1 MRPLSLGPAGAGCY
15 LFPTLAG
22 YLLVDT
28 GCERTAEELLRQLSR
43 RIGLSELQW
52 IFLTHAHADHAGGL
66 EGLLKG
72 TRARVPLR
80 CPSSPRTGPSSAGM
94 RPCPVP

>member
-1 MRPLSLGPAGAGCY
+1 MRPLSLG
-15 LFPTLAG
+15 LAG

-72 TRARVPLR
+72 TRARVLLHPLGLER
-80 CPSSPRTGPSSAGM
+80 LRSGKDPGLGRAPELIL
-94 RPCPVP
+94 